1 MNQILQK
8 KPKKNPTP
16 RQKKAAKA
24 VVLNELS
31 DSPLPTG
38 QVLES
43 VGYGFGLQNSP
54 QRVIQ
59 SEGFQIALT
68 ETGLLDA
75 LKKQGINPAKIA
87 RKIDELLENEEYQAI
102 DKGLKHATAIYGI
115 ADPKQ
120 SETKNTYNFIFSPE
134 VQTKVHQMNEDIK
147 KLLIQ
152 SHDKKD

>member
-8 KPKKNPTP
+8 KPKKSPTP

-24 VVLNELS
+24 VILNELS
-31 DSPLPTG
+31 DNPKPLN
-38 QVLES
+38 QVLGDVS
-43 VGYGFGLQNSP
+43 YGKISNQPSRIL
-54 QRVIQ
+54 Q
-59 SEGFQIALT
+59 SEGFQNALT

-75 LKKQGINPAKIA
+75 LKKQGINPTKIA
-87 RKIDELLENEEYQAI
+87 KKIDELLENEEYQAI

-115 ADPKQ
+115 TEKQ
-120 SETKNTYNFIFSPE
+120 TSETKNTYNFIFSPE